1 MKRKGFWSG
10 FFAALLVVALIGTAT
25 ATTGT
30 KAAELLYMNIKIM
43 LNGETIDPKD
53 ANGNTVEPFAING
66 TTYLPIRAISE
77 ALGLDVEW
85 DSKTKTVV
93 LTDPSANKVETPTF
107 SGDEYELRPGEVFT
121 KGCYVVVDGVKIL
134 YNGESFEVYNQRSDI
149 VRVTVWVVGVKSN
162 GTTENIQTAI
172 FRGLDVYKY
181 NKDMSENG
189 WAIEDYTNMVRAG
202 DTLIATMVIDDYSW
216 AGAPK
221 PDIDDDGYYDIK
233 FVISPQT
240 SEDTIWVSTSDP
252 VSAVYKLKA
261 N

>member
-1 MKRKGFWSG
+1 MKKRS
-10 FFAALLVVALIGTAT
+10 FFAGFICAILVVCIVGSAM
-25 ATTGT
+25 ATTGS
-30 KAAELLYMNIKIM
+30 KAVEIVYKNIKIT
-43 LNGETIDPKD
+43 LNGETVDPKD
-53 ANGNTVEPFAING
+53 ANGNTVEPFIING

-85 DSKTKTVV
+85 DSKTNTVV
-93 LTDPSANKVETPTF
+93 LTDPSVNKVETPTF
-107 SGDEYELRPGEVFT
+107 SGDEYELKAGEVFT

-134 YNGESFEVYNQRSDI
+134 YNGETFEVYNQRSDI
-149 VRVTVWVVGVKSN
+149 VRVTVWVVGVKSD
-162 GTTENIQTAI
+162 GTTENIQTAT

-181 NKDMSENG
+181 NKDMAENG

-202 DTLIATMVIDDYSW
+202 DALTATMVIDDYSW

-240 SEDTIWVSTSDP
+240 SEDIIRASTSDP